1 MYCRQSRF
9 MLPCRKLTCSLLK
22 NEHRVGVQTS
32 ATFINQ
38 STKGFRED
46 MSVDVTQSTWLEA
59 GVHAPSHVTSH
70 RQYRPWNIQPR
81 GDLSPG
87 LSKHI
92 HQCKL
97 VLCVHNLR
105 QIRTKCKT
113 KLRVDQWFTAKI
125 GATLIE
131 LYVRSVKP
139 KIQANVFQKKRN
151 CIFIFMPFHCVS
163 GGQNSPA

>member
-1 MYCRQSRF
+1 
-9 MLPCRKLTCSLLK
+9 
-22 NEHRVGVQTS
+22 
-32 ATFINQ
+32 
-38 STKGFRED
+38 
-46 MSVDVTQSTWLEA
+46 MSVDVTQSTWLGA
-59 GVHAPSHVTSH
+59 GVHAPSRVTSH

-113 KLRVDQWFTAKI
+113 KLRVDQWFTAKNWCYFNWI
-125 GATLIE
+125 ICKISETKNTSKCFSE
-131 LYVRSVKP
+131 KKKP
-139 KIQANVFQKKRN
+139 H
-151 CIFIFMPFHCVS
+151 FHFHAIS
-163 GGQNSPA
+163 LRFGGTEFTRLNLAVIICEFAALQRVCCRHWLMLC